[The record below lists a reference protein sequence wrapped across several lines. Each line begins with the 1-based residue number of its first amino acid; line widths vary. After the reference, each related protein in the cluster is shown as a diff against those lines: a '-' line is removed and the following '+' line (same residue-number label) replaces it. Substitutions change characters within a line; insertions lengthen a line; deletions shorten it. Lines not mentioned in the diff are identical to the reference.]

1 MENVAQQLKCT
12 LRSGYY
18 QFNLSPTVAKDAAE
32 VELVYLHSSEPKDSS
47 SPSHHNSP
55 ITPDSPIDDVTEHGI
70 DASHLKKQRPSTRWK
85 RQQIDDF
92 VRKLGF
98 LDESEIAQRQEIQ
111 DFLHQNGVSNTNQK
125 LSTAHCECSIFLSQV
140 AYKLFE
146 LFKKLIELGHP
157 DYTAVRQDD
166 SPIESETCLNVL
178 ELSERETPEVKY
190 LPCFP
195 DENDTRVCIIGY

>member
-18 QFNLSPTVAKDAAE
+18 QFNLSPAVAKDAAE

-55 ITPDSPIDDVTEHGI
+55 KTPDSPIEDVAEHGI
-70 DASHLKKQRPSTRWK
+70 DASHLKKQRWK
-85 RQQIDDF
+85 REQIDDF

-111 DFLHQNGVSNTNQK
+111 DFLRQNGVSIPK
-125 LSTAHCECSIFLSQV
+125 LRHCS
-140 AYKLFE
+140 
-146 LFKKLIELGHP
+146 
-157 DYTAVRQDD
+157 
-166 SPIESETCLNVL
+166 
-178 ELSERETPEVKY
+178 
-190 LPCFP
+190 
-195 DENDTRVCIIGY
+195 